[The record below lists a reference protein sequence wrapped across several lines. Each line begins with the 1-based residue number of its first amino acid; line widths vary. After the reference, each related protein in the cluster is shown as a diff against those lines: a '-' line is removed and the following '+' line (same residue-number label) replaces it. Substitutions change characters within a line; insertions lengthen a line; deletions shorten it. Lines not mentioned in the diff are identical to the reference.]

1 MTPHRFQRSLA
12 RVLLAGLTAATA
24 TLMPLAAH
32 AQATKIKMVL
42 NWKYQGPQAWF
53 FMAQDK
59 GYFKAE
65 GLDVQIDQG
74 EGSSATIPKVASGSY
89 QAGFGDINALINM
102 AATRPA
108 EAPVAV
114 YMIYN
119 TPPFTIVVKKES
131 PIKTPK
137 DLEGKTVGGPANDGA
152 LKLFPAFA
160 KVAKID
166 ASKVNITNMAPNLRE
181 QMLQRGQVDAIF
193 GFTNT
198 VYFSAKLIGINPEKD
213 LRFINYADYGMDLYS
228 NAIVF
233 SRSFAK
239 ENPKAVA
246 GFVRAVNRA
255 INDSLANPEAAMDA
269 VMKREPLL
277 KRDVE
282 TERLLA
288 TVKEEMNHPE
298 IARIGLGDV
307 DAERL
312 KRAIAMVVEANG
324 LPRTPSN
331 DEVFDRSYL
340 PPRDQRPSK
349 LF

>member
-1 MTPHRFQRSLA
+1 MTRLRSTLA
-12 RVLLAGLTAATA
+12 TLLAGAVFAAFA
-24 TLMPLAAH
+24 TLPLAAH
-32 AQATKIKMVL
+32 AQTKIKMVL

-65 GLDVQIDQG
+65 GLDVEIDQG
-74 EGSSATIPKVASGSY
+74 EGSSASITKVAAGVY
-89 QAGFGDINALINM
+89 QAGFGDINALIDI
-102 AATRPA
+102 AAKRPA
-108 EAPVAV
+108 DAPVAV
-114 YMIYN
+114 FMIYN
-119 TPPFTIVVKKES
+119 TPPFTIVVKKDS

-137 DLEGKTVGGPANDGA
+137 DLEGKTIGGPANDGA

-166 ASKVNITNMAPNLRE
+166 AAKVNITNMAPNLRE
-181 QMLQRGQVDAIF
+181 QMLLRGQVDAIF

-198 VYFSAKLIGINPEKD
+198 VYFSAKLVGIDPEKD

-233 SRSFAK
+233 GRTFAK

-246 GFVRAVNRA
+246 GFVKAVNRA
-255 INDSLANPEAAMDA
+255 INDSLANPEAAMDV

-277 KRDVE
+277 KRDIE
-282 TERLLA
+282 KERLMA
-288 TVKEEMNHPE
+288 TIKEEMNHAE
-298 IARIGLGDV
+298 IGKIGLGDV
-307 DAERL
+307 DPVRL

-324 LPRTPSN
+324 LPRTPPN
-331 DEVFDRSYL
+331 DEVFDRSFL
-340 PPRDQRPSK
+340 PPRADRASK
-349 LF
+349 L